1 MVREHGLHDVN
12 SLEFIEG
19 HDQYMTDLCEY
30 SLYSLERIC
39 ILYLL
44 SIKLSIRVNWLT
56 ELLKYILSSLF
67 KYKLF
72 SLSASKSIY
81 TVLDLRWF
89 NLRLFGYMV
98 MGKWYTFSRNCTLN
112 FDLWSLP
119 GLSVFSTVFSPDAG
133 LCSESQFLV
142 SHKITRV
149 HNRCIYNHAV
159 PKQLLCFSLS
169 VQYSMGFQGGAS
181 GKEPACQ
188 CRRHKR
194 CGFNPWVG
202 KIPWRRAWQPIPVL
216 SRLENPMDRG
226 ARWSTVHRVA
236 KSPTQLKRLSI
247 QHTVFNKLHEIV
259 NTLL

>member
-1 MVREHGLHDVN
+1 MVREHGLHGVN

-19 HDQYMTDLCEY
+19 YDQYMTDLCDY

-44 SIKLSIRVNWLT
+44 SIKLSIRVSWLI
-56 ELLKYILSSLF
+56 ESLKYILSSLF

-72 SLSASKSIY
+72 SLSASKFVH
-81 TVLDLRWF
+81 TVPDLRWF
-89 NLRLFGYMV
+89 NLGLFSYTV

-112 FDLWSLP
+112 FDLFLGYQYSVQYSLLML
-119 GLSVFSTVFSPDAG
+119 GCG
-133 LCSESQFLV
+133 SESQFLV

-149 HNRCIYNHAV
+149 HNWCIYNHFV

-188 CRRHKR
+188 CRRYKR
-194 CGFNPWVG
+194 PGLNPWVW
-202 KIPWRRAWQPIPVL
+202 KIPWRRAWQPTPVFL
-216 SRLENPMDRG
+216 PGEPHGQRSLVGYSLRG
-226 ARWSTVHRVA
+226 R
-236 KSPTQLKRLSI
+236 KELDPTEV
-247 QHTVFNKLHEIV
+247 T
-259 NTLL
+259 